1 MCQSTGPW
9 LCCVCLCVW
18 YQIRVPAKKHIMCQ
32 TSVNLMPCCIKES
45 FHVNLKNSKG
55 HPSWPPQTLV
65 IFGYYVHLYKM
76 RKSWK
81 FQVNILSGLEVMLF
95 EGGKLRGTWL
105 RGLPNLKF
113 PSISRVNDLF
123 SNLDRALTFSKS
135 KELQKMHKKYSKW
148 VFQNFQKI
156 HNGGLKIEKTPK
168 IQIWDHFREPITSK
182 SHQLTYWN
190 LKIW

>member
-1 MCQSTGPW
+1 MSVYWPLIVLCVFVCVISNQSTSKKTHYVSD
-9 LCCVCLCVW
+9 LSKLDALLHK
-18 YQIRVPAKKHIMCQ
+18 RVIPCQFKKFKRSPQ
-32 TSVNLMPCCIKES
+32 LT
-45 FHVNLKNSKG
+45 
-55 HPSWPPQTLV
+55 PQTLV

-105 RGLPNLKF
+105 QGLPNLKF

-156 HNGGLKIEKTPK
+156 HNGGLKIEKKP
-168 IQIWDHFREPITSK
+168 
-182 SHQLTYWN
+182 
-190 LKIW
+190 